1 MRPATKTRTTN
12 IISPRHAV
20 ATALDGDE
28 PACLPAHLALPRSG
42 CQLLPGV
49 LMAMLTT
56 IAARRFASRDAKP
69 TQHRASTYAISL
81 GVLEQ
86 SP

>member
-1 MRPATKTRTTN
+1 MKTRTTN

-28 PACLPAHLALPRSG
+28 PVCLPPHLARPGSA

-49 LMAMLTT
+49 VMAMLTT
-56 IAARRFASRDAKP
+56 IATRRFASRNAKS
-69 TQHRASTYAISL
+69 TEHRASTYAIRL

>member
-1 MRPATKTRTTN
+1 MKTRTTN
-12 IISPRHAV
+12 IISPRHTV

-49 LMAMLTT
+49 ITAMLTT
-56 IAARRFASRDAKP
+56 IAARRFTSRDVKS
-69 TQHRASTYAISL
+69 TQDRASILPISL